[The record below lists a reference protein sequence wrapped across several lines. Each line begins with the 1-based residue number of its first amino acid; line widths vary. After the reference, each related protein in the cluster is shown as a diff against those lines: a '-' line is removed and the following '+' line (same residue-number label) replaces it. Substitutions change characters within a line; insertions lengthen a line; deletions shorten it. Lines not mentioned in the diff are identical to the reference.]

1 MKNNQI
7 LRFQLKD
14 DINYDIE
21 TSKCEYVFTSF
32 NGIGI
37 DSSVEIRLYNQ
48 SEEIMNSIKT
58 YFDIFKSDDDNL
70 SKEYGIILNNI
81 IQKISIDSLELD
93 FTGKKLSFNISHW
106 EWNEDKDNFIISIT
120 IFILI

>member
-14 DINYDIE
+14 DINYDVE
-21 TSKCEYVFTSF
+21 ASKCEYTFTGF

-37 DSSVEIRLYNQ
+37 DSSFGIKLHNQ
-48 SEEIMNSIKT
+48 SEEIMNSIKI
-58 YFDIFKSDDDNL
+58 YFDAFKTIDNNY
-70 SKEYGIILNNI
+70 SKDYGLILDNV
-81 IQKISIDSLELD
+81 IQKIIVDSLELD